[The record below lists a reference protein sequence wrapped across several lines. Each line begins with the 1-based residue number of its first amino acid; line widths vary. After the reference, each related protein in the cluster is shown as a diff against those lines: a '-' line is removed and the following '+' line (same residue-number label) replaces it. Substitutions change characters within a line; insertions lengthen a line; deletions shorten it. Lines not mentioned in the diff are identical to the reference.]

1 MSCQYKKTRFDWAAK
16 YMRGALPEADQ
27 ETFEAHYLGC
37 EECFSAVRF
46 AEKISVTMH
55 HFGASIFAPAPA
67 RPVAAKPDWLVKLKS
82 EWEDLY
88 FAFSREWKTALPAL
102 AAYVLL
108 AVALGFGY
116 YKLTSSPQL
125 ADERVHHVERP
136 SAMLPT
142 SQTGLAQLQPLTW
155 SISEATKANKPLSER
170 LATAEVLYQNYNY
183 FLAAKELA
191 EIANAFPESIETHL
205 YLGISQL
212 RTGQPAEGIESL
224 RRVLALSPNY
234 AAAQWYIAQAYLV
247 QGDSI
252 QAQSWLAQLADQ
264 RDPKYG
270 QGAQMLLKKIAKSSK
285 QKK

>member
-1 MSCQYKKTRFDWAAK
+1 MSCQYKKTRFDYAAK
-16 YMRGALPEADQ
+16 YMRGDLPEADQ

-55 HFGASIFAPAPA
+55 HYGASIFAPAPA

-82 EWEDLY
+82 ELEDLY
-88 FAFSREWKTALPAL
+88 FAFAREWRTAVPAF

-116 YKLTSSPQL
+116 YKLTSNSQL
-125 ADERVHHVERP
+125 AHEQAIHVERP
-136 SAMLPT
+136 SAMLPAN
-142 SQTGLAQLQPLTW
+142 QTGLAQLHPLAW
-155 SISEATKANKPLSER
+155 SISEATAANKPLAER
-170 LATAEVLYQNYNY
+170 LAAAKPLYQNHNY
-183 FLAAKELA
+183 FLAVEELA
-191 EIANAFPESIETHL
+191 AIANDFPESIETQL

-212 RTGQPAEGIESL
+212 RAGQPAEGIKSL
-224 RRVLALSPNY
+224 HRVLELNPKHAE
-234 AAAQWYIAQAYLV
+234 AQWYLAQAYLV
-247 QGDSI
+247 QGDSAE
-252 QAQSWLAQLADQ
+252 AQGWLAQLADQ

-270 QGAQMLLKKIAKSSK
+270 QGAHMLLKKIAKSLQ

>member
-170 LATAEVLYQNYNY
+170 L
-183 FLAAKELA
+183 
-191 EIANAFPESIETHL
+191 
-205 YLGISQL
+205 
-212 RTGQPAEGIESL
+212 
-224 RRVLALSPNY
+224 
-234 AAAQWYIAQAYLV
+234 
-247 QGDSI
+247 
-252 QAQSWLAQLADQ
+252 
-264 RDPKYG
+264 
-270 QGAQMLLKKIAKSSK
+270 
-285 QKK
+285 